1 MCLSTDADVC
11 RRGVDPLCG
20 NKFGEEGNTNMK
32 SSSSSEVATLLG
44 PVKPIQVVFG
54 YVP

>member
-1 MCLSTDADVC
+1 MLMSVVSHLSE
-11 RRGVDPLCG
+11 VDPLCG

-44 PVKPIQVVFG
+44 PVKTIQVVFG